1 MRHGVIGL
9 IVAGVLIVPNISWA
23 QIGVFSPQQQGA
35 LMIYQQQIRNQA
47 RLRQQQQLMQ
57 IQRQFVNQRSD
68 IERNRRVQ
76 QRQIDQIL
84 NPVDPYSPN
93 ASPDDIRR
101 SRRGTAVF
109 GDAHFGSP
117 MFNRLDPYY
126 DYQFIARRNRPVPL
140 GITAGSNSPTG
151 GGFGN
156 FIIGGGFGGFA
167 VPF

>member
-1 MRHGVIGL
+1 MRPGIIGWM
-9 IVAGVLIVPNISWA
+9 VAGLLIAPNVSWA
-23 QIGVFSPQQQGA
+23 QVNLFGPQQQGA

-47 RLRQQQQLMQ
+47 RVRQQQQLMQ
-57 IQRQFVNQRSD
+57 IQRQFVAQRQD

-109 GDAHFGSP
+109 SDAHFGSA

-126 DYQFIARRNRPVPL
+126 DYAFIARRNRPVPL
-140 GITAGSNSPTG
+140 GITAGNAPPA

-167 VPF
+167 VPY